1 MIKETKKE
9 LFTITS
15 IVGLVVLIFLVIL
28 LFFKINTIV
37 NTHVPPLHEQWE
49 LFYTDIEK
57 DNLVE
62 HGHGYITKYIVDGNK
77 VTFYFVD
84 IETKKHRVV
93 TLSKEDT
100 ATIWVTENRN
110 VIWSLGNE

>member
-1 MIKETKKE
+1 MVGCFNIFR
-9 LFTITS
+9 LFY
-15 IVGLVVLIFLVIL
+15 
-28 LFFKINTIV
+28 FFKIFLNTIV

-49 LFYTDIEK
+49 LFIQILK
-57 DNLVE
+57 KISLVE

-110 VIWSLGNE
+110 VIWEGFRK